1 MKHQEKCLCLVGRN
15 RTGNVFRILFQMNM
29 KGKKLLVD
37 QVKDLALNISNYFSL
52 LGENACKPSRRVK
65 EQSPPFPFF
74 FSW

>member
-15 RTGNVFRILFQMNM
+15 RTGNAFRILFQMNM